1 MVYNL
6 EDCTI
11 KKPSAQLTPLKPA
24 RIYQIKVTLKWSK
37 PPIWRRLQ
45 VRGDTKL
52 DKLHQILQI
61 AMGWWGE
68 HLHAFE
74 AGGVAY
80 GEPDPDFPSDLR
92 QERNVRF
99 DKIAQEGDTFRYEY
113 DFGDSWVHEIMVE
126 KVLDPEPGVRY
137 PRCLAGK
144 RACPPEDCGGV
155 PGYERLLDIVA
166 NPKDE
171 EHAEIVAWL
180 GEEFDPEAF
189 DLDAVNEELRVW
201 R

>member
-1 MVYNL
+1 M
-6 EDCTI
+6 
-11 KKPSAQLTPLKPA
+11 KKKSSQVTTLNAA

-52 DKLHQILQI
+52 GKLHHILQV
-61 AMGWWGE
+61 AFGWTDS
-68 HLHAFE
+68 HLHAFN
-74 AGGVAY
+74 ANGIDY
-80 GEPDPDFPSDLR
+80 GEPDPYFPGDMRS
-92 QERNVRF
+92 ERNVRL

-113 DFGDSWVHEIMVE
+113 DFGDSWVHEIKAE
-126 KVLDPEPGVRY
+126 KVLAPEPGTRY
-137 PRCLAGK
+137 PSCLAGK

-155 PGYERLLDIVA
+155 PGYERMLGILA

-171 EHAEIVAWL
+171 EYEEITELL

-189 DLDAVNEELRVW
+189 DLGAVNEELAKLR
-201 R
+201 

>member
-1 MVYNL
+1 M
-6 EDCTI
+6 
-11 KKPSAQLTPLKPA
+11 KKPSAQVTPLKPA
-24 RIYQIKVTLKWSK
+24 RICQIKVTLKWSK

-52 DKLHQILQI
+52 GKLHQILQI
-61 AMGWWGE
+61 TMGWWDE
-68 HLHAFE
+68 HLHAFD

-92 QERNVRF
+92 QERNVRL
-99 DKIAQEGDTFRYEY
+99 DKIAQEGDTFRYDY
-113 DFGDSWVHEIMVE
+113 DFGDSWVHEIKVE
-126 KVLDPEPGVRY
+126 KVLDPEPGTHH

-155 PGYERLLDIVA
+155 PGYERMMAVIA

-171 EHAEIVAWL
+171 EHEEILEWL
-180 GEEFDPEAF
+180 GDEFDTEAF
-189 DLDAVNEELRVW
+189 DLDAVNEELGLLR
-201 R
+201 

>member
-1 MVYNL
+1 MAKVTTQPTML
-6 EDCTI
+6 G
-11 KKPSAQLTPLKPA
+11 SA
-24 RIYQIKVTLKWSK
+24 RIYQIKVILKWSK

-52 DKLHQILQI
+52 GKLHQILQI
-61 AMGWWGE
+61 AMGWWDE

-92 QERNVRF
+92 QERNVRL
-99 DKIAQEGDTFRYEY
+99 DKIAQEGETFRYEY
-113 DFGDSWVHEIMVE
+113 DFGDSWVHEIKVE
-126 KVLDPEPGVRY
+126 QVLDPEPGVRY

-155 PGYERLLDIVA
+155 PGYERMLEIVG

-171 EHAEIVAWL
+171 EHEEMVEWL
-180 GEEFDPEAF
+180 GEEFDPEVF
-189 DLDAVNEELRVW
+189 DLEAVNEELGLLR
-201 R
+201 

>member
-1 MVYNL
+1 MK
-6 EDCTI
+6 T
-11 KKPSAQLTPLKPA
+11 PSAKVTSLKPA

-52 DKLHQILQI
+52 GKLHQILQI
-61 AMGWWGE
+61 TMGWWDE

-92 QERNVRF
+92 SERNVRL
-99 DKIAQEGDTFRYEY
+99 DKIAHEGDTFRYEY
-113 DFGDSWVHEIMVE
+113 DFGDSWVHEITVE
-126 KVLDPEPGVRY
+126 KLLDPEPSVRY

-155 PGYERLLDIVA
+155 PGYERVLEIVG

-171 EHAEIVAWL
+171 EHEEIVEWL
-180 GEEFDPEAF
+180 GEEFDPEVF
-189 DLDAVNEELRVW
+189 DLEAVNEELGVLR
-201 R
+201 

>member
-1 MVYNL
+1 M
-6 EDCTI
+6 
-11 KKPSAQLTPLKPA
+11 KKTSAQVTPLNTA

-52 DKLHQILQI
+52 GKLHQILQI
-61 AMGWWGE
+61 TMGWWDE

-92 QERNVRF
+92 QERNVRL

-113 DFGDSWVHEIMVE
+113 DFGDSWVHEMKVE
-126 KVLDPEPGVRY
+126 KMLNPEPGVRY

-144 RACPPEDCGGV
+144 RACPPEECGGV
-155 PGYERLLDIVA
+155 PGYERMLEIVA

-171 EHAEIVAWL
+171 EHEEIVEWL
-180 GEEFDPEAF
+180 GGEFDPEAF
-189 DLDAVNEELRVW
+189 DLDGVNDELR
-201 R
+201 RLR

>member
-1 MVYNL
+1 M
-6 EDCTI
+6 
-11 KKPSAQLTPLKPA
+11 KKPSAQVTPLRPA

-52 DKLHQILQI
+52 GKLHQILQI
-61 AMGWWGE
+61 AMGWWDE

-74 AGGVAY
+74 ARGVAY

-92 QERNVRF
+92 SERNVRL

-113 DFGDSWVHEIMVE
+113 DFGDSWVHEIKVE
-126 KVLDPEPGVRY
+126 QVLDPEPGVRY

-144 RACPPEDCGGV
+144 RACPPEDSGGV
-155 PGYERLLDIVA
+155 PGYEHMMAVIA

-171 EHAEIVAWL
+171 EHEEMLEWL
-180 GEEFDPEAF
+180 GEGFDPEAF
-189 DLDAVNEELRVW
+189 DLDAVNEELGEVR
-201 R
+201 